1 MKVKVDGDY
10 NDPFED
16 FEATIGVYL
25 DDGTEV
31 GRYCIVDNPEQ
42 ERASLEKM
50 IRSCV
55 TEEFAKHPVICNQ
68 CAKPVEVQRYC
79 YAVPVCFSCLHPPPS
94 LQFVDEDDLAYARRI
109 KADDARMGITRTPDN
124 P

>member
-1 MKVKVDGDY
+1 MKVEVDGDY
-10 NDPFED
+10 NDELCD
-16 FEATIGVYL
+16 DEATIGVYL

-42 ERASLEKM
+42 ERAMLEKM
-50 IRSCV
+50 IRKCV
-55 TEEFAKHPVICNQ
+55 KEEFAKHPVICNQ

-79 YAVPVCFSCLHPPPS
+79 YAVPVCFACLPPPPP
-94 LQFVDEDDLAYARRI
+94 LQFVDEDDLAYARRC
-109 KADDARMGITRTPDN
+109 KKDDDKMGITRTPAN